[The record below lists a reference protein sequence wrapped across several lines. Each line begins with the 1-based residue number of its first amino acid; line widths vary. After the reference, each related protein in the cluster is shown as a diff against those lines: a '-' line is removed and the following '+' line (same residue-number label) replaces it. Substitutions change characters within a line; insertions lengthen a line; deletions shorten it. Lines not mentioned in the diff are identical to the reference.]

1 MVLPFLTENDL
12 RLIAAGLEILS
23 PDEESD
29 SERAEELANLFY
41 AEADLRG
48 VPVS

>member
-1 MVLPFLTENDL
+1 MKIHFLTENDL

-23 PDEESD
+23 PDKESD
-29 SERAEELANLFY
+29 SERAEELAGLFY

-48 VPVS
+48 VSVS